1 MAIDTT
7 ITTIHTTTPSP
18 TTKIL
23 RSQTT
28 RFFPALLDV
37 WPHEKMKQHGG
48 RFRGAPLAVVWLY
61 MQDQRSPP
69 LESGFATQCV
79 SGQTYHQCL
88 KDDLAI
94 AVTL

>member
-1 MAIDTT
+1 M
-7 ITTIHTTTPSP
+7 
-18 TTKIL
+18 
-23 RSQTT
+23 
-28 RFFPALLDV
+28 

>member
-1 MAIDTT
+1 
-7 ITTIHTTTPSP
+7 
-18 TTKIL
+18 
-23 RSQTT
+23 
-28 RFFPALLDV
+28 
-37 WPHEKMKQHGG
+37 MKQHGG